1 METQT
6 EQIEKVGSKKVD
18 SSCPKIITE
27 ILKYETF
34 SYAEEFLLTEIY
46 YELGNYKEMNQ
57 LQLSKSIPKWKKIF
71 LTERNQTKSIY
82 GKVLFL
88 KKYCGDVDRDIK
100 YITTKLTDSWGK
112 KRDFKKPNIEFYKN
126 ILRQHSNLLVNADQ
140 YFNEKKIEK
149 ETETNEKMKAHQAT
163 EITCECGGKYSM
175 RNKQKHFTT
184 MKHIKYCQ
192 TIEPTL

>member
-6 EQIEKVGSKKVD
+6 EPIEKVGSKKVN

-34 SYAEEFLLTEIY
+34 EYAEEFLLTEIY

-71 LTERNQTKSIY
+71 LAERNQKQGIY
-82 GKVLFL
+82 GKLLFL
-88 KKYCGDVDRDIK
+88 NKYCGDVEKDIRIETS
-100 YITTKLTDSWGK
+100 YLIDSWGK
-112 KRDFKKPNIEFYKN
+112 KRDFKKPNIKFYKN
-126 ILRQHSNLLVNADQ
+126 ILRQHSNLILDADQ
-140 YFNEKKIEK
+140 YFNETKIEK
-149 ETETNEKMKAHQAT
+149 EKVLNEKMKVHQAT

-175 RNKQKHFTT
+175 RNKQKHFAT
-184 MKHIKYCQ
+184 MKHIKYCKP
-192 TIEPTL
+192 IESTL